1 MNSRER
7 ILIALNH
14 REPDRVPID
23 LGGMLASS
31 IHKDAH
37 QELKKYFGLEGG
49 EVEIVNQ
56 LEQIVR
62 PDPRIRERFGI
73 DTYGFFPNLPEAW
86 DYRLNPNDNTY
97 YDEWGIKYK
106 MAHRE
111 GGYFNE
117 IIEHPLQGISLEAL
131 KRYPFPDPKDPRR
144 FKGLKDKIE
153 NVFNSPSSLAL
164 LMTGCF
170 TGGISQHCAFLTGFE
185 DHYVNMIANERF
197 MQGLI
202 DRVLQFHLDFWNVA
216 MKEFGNFIQVVVL
229 ADDLGTQ
236 TGPQISLDLYRKYF
250 KPAHKA
256 LVSTIKKLV
265 DVKILLHSDG
275 SIYQF
280 IPDFI
285 DIGIDALNPVQVSA
299 KDMEPK
305 KLKREFGRD
314 ITFWGGGCDT
324 QTILPYRTPEEVE
337 KEVAKRIEELSP
349 GGGFVFA
356 SVHNITPEVPIQNIV
371 ALLEAALKYGRK

>member
-7 ILIALNH
+7 ILSALDH

-37 QELKKYFGLEGG
+37 RELKNYFGFEGG
-49 EVEIVNQ
+49 DVEIVNQ

-73 DTYGFFPNLPEAW
+73 DTYGFFPNLPEGW
-86 DYRLNPNDNTY
+86 NYKVNPDDNSY

-117 IIEHPLQGISLEAL
+117 MIEHPLQGGSLEAL
-131 KRYPFPDPKDPRR
+131 KRYQFPDPKDPRR
-144 FKGLKDKIE
+144 FKGLKEKAE
-153 NVFNSPSSLAL
+153 NYFRHSSLAL

-185 DHYVNMIANERF
+185 DHFMNMIANEKF
-197 MQGLI
+197 MHELI
-202 DRVLQFHLDFWNVA
+202 NRVLEFHLDFWTVA
-216 MKEFGNFIQVVVL
+216 LNEIGHFIQVVVL

-236 TGPQISLDLYRKYF
+236 ISPQISLDFYRQYF
-250 KPAHKA
+250 QPAHKT
-256 LVSTIKKLV
+256 LVSTIKQLA

-280 IPDFI
+280 IPEFI
-285 DIGIDALNPVQVSA
+285 DIGIDALNPIQVSA
-299 KDMEPK
+299 KDMEPGR
-305 KLKREFGRD
+305 LKREFGQD
-314 ITFWGGGCDT
+314 ITLWGGGCDT
-324 QTILPYRTPEEVE
+324 QAVLPYGTPEEVE
-337 KEVAKRIEELSP
+337 KEVAKRIEELAP

-356 SVHNITPEVPIQNIV
+356 AVHNILPEVPVRNIV
-371 ALLEAALKYGRK
+371 ALYQAALKYGSK